1 MERIYNREKQTSVF
15 LEMFSIIVL
24 ALLIY
29 ISYTNKQLYG
39 ISVIISRL
47 TLTIL
52 IVTFIIGFDSFK
64 LTYTNFIGITYIISN
79 AIYIF
84 SLLAFG
90 NSRYL
95 SESVIISN
103 VLESVTIF
111 IVISNIYKKPTMSK
125 KKSVETFL
133 LYLFLS
139 VIMYFMIN
147 YSDSLVEFY
156 DIKLDIFSTTIL
168 INLILLFISIKKV
181 FLHIKNNN
189 DFSDTRKLKLIGN
202 IICLKIVYF
211 VGVFILSKTSINT
224 NNIYVLIEGINILET
239 YLVYKITVDSN
250 LINPY
255 IMKIEINED
264 LQEKNRNQ
272 QLIAK
277 KLNDILN
284 DQNEIK
290 TEINYKNDL
299 FYKLFSSTPNGW
311 VVFNENK
318 EIMYFNESL
327 KNMCSYEKYK
337 DINKA
342 LKCFIKD
349 YDKFI
354 KAMYDI
360 SEDNYNESV
369 EIEIQS
375 TTKDYYRCIYS
386 KYKESNEIV
395 CILVNI
401 SSEKNMLN
409 NLIELKLE
417 YEELIRNIKSPIV
430 ILDENNK
437 YVNYSKSYE
446 DIILKYKV
454 YDEDIEY
461 FNKVININYN
471 ASNNDELYNNGVFR
485 YRSIDLDGNII
496 WLECSTTIYYERNKK
511 YRVVSYSDITYYVKS
526 REIINQ
532 SKNIYQALLDGIPE
546 AIYLEDIETNKYVYI
561 NKKFKEMF
569 SIDKDDLIDED
580 LGICRETL
588 MSVHTDYDKVVKE
601 NIDQVRKGKGSDY
614 VNIKYLD
621 KNNNIIDTQ
630 VASIPFNIDKKTF
643 KLTIIKDMND
653 IRKLESLRKRIIE
666 SEQRDSIKMKFF
678 INMSHELK
686 TPLNLIFTSAQLME
700 NLYNK
705 NKIYDFNGN
714 VRKHIDLTI
723 QNSYRLIKIINDL
736 IDFTKMESGF
746 YKLRVENKNIVTL
759 VEDIT
764 MSVVNYASNNGL
776 NIVFDTD
783 VEDLV
788 MPVDVNAI
796 ERIVLN
802 ILSNA
807 IKFTN
812 PGGDIYVNITHEDSI
827 VRIIIEDTGIGIPK
841 DKLSYIFERFNE
853 INKGY
858 IGNVYGSGIG
868 LSMVKSMVNLL
879 GGDIEVESEINIGT
893 KFTITLNINALE
905 LDKDY
910 VKGEFNDISNVER
923 LTIGM
928 TDVYK

>member
-1 MERIYNREKQTSVF
+1 
-15 LEMFSIIVL
+15 
-24 ALLIY
+24 
-29 ISYTNKQLYG
+29 
-39 ISVIISRL
+39 
-47 TLTIL
+47 
-52 IVTFIIGFDSFK
+52 
-64 LTYTNFIGITYIISN
+64 
-79 AIYIF
+79 
-84 SLLAFG
+84 
-90 NSRYL
+90 
-95 SESVIISN
+95 
-103 VLESVTIF
+103 
-111 IVISNIYKKPTMSK
+111 MSK

-401 SSEKNMLN
+401 SSEK
-409 NLIELKLE
+409 K
-417 YEELIRNIKSPIV
+417 
-430 ILDENNK
+430 
-437 YVNYSKSYE
+437 
-446 DIILKYKV
+446 
-454 YDEDIEY
+454 
-461 FNKVININYN
+461 
-471 ASNNDELYNNGVFR
+471 
-485 YRSIDLDGNII
+485 
-496 WLECSTTIYYERNKK
+496 
-511 YRVVSYSDITYYVKS
+511 
-526 REIINQ
+526 
-532 SKNIYQALLDGIPE
+532 
-546 AIYLEDIETNKYVYI
+546 
-561 NKKFKEMF
+561 
-569 SIDKDDLIDED
+569 
-580 LGICRETL
+580 IC
-588 MSVHTDYDKVVKE
+588 
-601 NIDQVRKGKGSDY
+601 
-614 VNIKYLD
+614 
-621 KNNNIIDTQ
+621 
-630 VASIPFNIDKKTF
+630 
-643 KLTIIKDMND
+643 
-653 IRKLESLRKRIIE
+653 
-666 SEQRDSIKMKFF
+666 
-678 INMSHELK
+678 
-686 TPLNLIFTSAQLME
+686 
-700 NLYNK
+700 
-705 NKIYDFNGN
+705 
-714 VRKHIDLTI
+714 
-723 QNSYRLIKIINDL
+723 
-736 IDFTKMESGF
+736 
-746 YKLRVENKNIVTL
+746 
-759 VEDIT
+759 
-764 MSVVNYASNNGL
+764 
-776 NIVFDTD
+776 
-783 VEDLV
+783 
-788 MPVDVNAI
+788 
-796 ERIVLN
+796 
-802 ILSNA
+802 
-807 IKFTN
+807 
-812 PGGDIYVNITHEDSI
+812 
-827 VRIIIEDTGIGIPK
+827 
-841 DKLSYIFERFNE
+841 
-853 INKGY
+853 
-858 IGNVYGSGIG
+858 
-868 LSMVKSMVNLL
+868 
-879 GGDIEVESEINIGT
+879 
-893 KFTITLNINALE
+893 
-905 LDKDY
+905 
-910 VKGEFNDISNVER
+910 
-923 LTIGM
+923 
-928 TDVYK
+928 

>member
-1 MERIYNREKQTSVF
+1 MERIYNREKQTSTA
-15 LEMFSIIVL
+15 LEIFSIMVF

-29 ISYTNKQLYG
+29 ISYSNKQLYG
-39 ISVIISRL
+39 ISNIISRL

-52 IVTFIIGFDSFK
+52 MLTFTIGFDSFK
-64 LTYTNFIGITYIISN
+64 LTYTNFIGITYIIFN
-79 AIYIF
+79 AIYIL
-84 SLLAFG
+84 SLLLFG
-90 NSRYL
+90 VSGYL
-95 SESVIISN
+95 VESVIISN
-103 VLESVTIF
+103 VLESITIF
-111 IVISNIYKKPTMSK
+111 IAISNIYKKRIISK
-125 KKSVETFL
+125 AKLIKTFL
-133 LYLFLS
+133 LYLFLA
-139 VIMYFMIN
+139 IAIYFMIN
-147 YSDSLVEFY
+147 YGDSIVEFY
-156 DIKLDIFSTTIL
+156 DIKLNIFNITVL
-168 INLILLFISIKKV
+168 INIILLFVGIKKV
-181 FLHIKNNN
+181 LLYIKNSNEYLETIN
-189 DFSDTRKLKLIGN
+189 LKLIGN
-202 IICLKIVYF
+202 IIFLKIFYF
-211 VGVFILSKTSINT
+211 LGIFILSKTNVDI
-224 NNIYVLIEGINILET
+224 NNIYTLLESINILET
-239 YLVYKITVDSN
+239 YFVYKITVDSN

-255 IMKIEINED
+255 IMKVEINEE
-264 LQEKNRNQ
+264 LQEKKQNQ
-272 QLIAK
+272 QFIARE
-277 KLNDILN
+277 LNDILN

-290 TEINYKNDL
+290 TEINYKEDL
-299 FYKLFSSTPNGW
+299 FYQLFSTTPNGW

-318 EIMYFNESL
+318 EITYFNTAL
-327 KNMCSYEKYK
+327 KNMCSYEEHK

-354 KAMYDI
+354 KAMCDI
-360 SEDNYNESV
+360 SEDNESI

-375 TTKDYYRCIYS
+375 TTKEYYRCIYS
-386 KYKESNEIV
+386 KYQESNEIV

-401 SSEKNMLN
+401 SSEKNLLN

-437 YVNYSKSYE
+437 YINCSKSYE

-461 FNKVININYN
+461 FNRVTNINYN
-471 ASNNDELYNNGVFR
+471 ARSNNELYNNGIFR
-485 YRSIDLDGNII
+485 YRSVDLDGNIV

-511 YRVVSYSDITYYVKS
+511 YRVVSYSDITYYIKS

-546 AIYLEDIETNKYVYI
+546 AIYLEDIDTNKYVYI

-569 SIDKDDLIDED
+569 DLVKEDLVDDD
-580 LGICRETL
+580 LGICRETF
-588 MSVHTDYDKVVKE
+588 MSVHPDYDKVVKE
-601 NIDQVRKGKGSDY
+601 SINQVRNGKSSEY
-614 VNIKYLD
+614 VSIKYLD
-621 KNNNIIDTQ
+621 KNNNVIDTQ
-630 VASIPFNIDKKTF
+630 VASIPFNIDKKIF
-643 KLTIIKDMND
+643 KLTIIKDMDD
-653 IRKLESLRKRIIE
+653 IRRLESLRKRIIE
-666 SEQRDSIKMKFF
+666 SEQKDSIKMKFF

-686 TPLNLIFTSAQLME
+686 TPLNLIFTSAQLIE

-705 NKIYDFNGN
+705 NKIYDANGN
-714 VRKHIDLTI
+714 VKKHIDLTI

-776 NIVFDTD
+776 NIVFDTNI
-783 VEDLV
+783 EDLFI
-788 MPVDVNAI
+788 PIDVNAI

-812 PGGDIYVNITHEDSI
+812 SGGSIYVNVIYKDSI
-827 VRIIIEDTGIGIPK
+827 VKIIIEDTGIGIPK
-841 DKLSYIFERFNE
+841 DKLSYIFDRFND

-868 LSMVKSMVNLL
+868 LSMVKSMVSLL
-879 GGDIEVESEINIGT
+879 GGDIEVESELNIGT
-893 KFTITLNINALE
+893 KFTITLNVNALE
-905 LDKDY
+905 LDKNYYKD
-910 VKGEFNDISNVER
+910 EFNNISNIER